1 MHDLVAFRSLTVEN
15 LHLLRNRHQQPQKLQ
30 YRWISNDSSGGGN
43 STGSSSSSSRNRRTK
58 KEEEKDDD
66 KFVMNEPALKSTR
79 DDEVYEEE
87 LDYAFNT
94 EKIAQRIDRTKFTVP
109 VPVKMPDVGHP
120 TSKIKKWFQSPGD
133 IILYQTTLADI
144 ETPEFTFGF
153 QTEHEDVGILSEILV
168 AEDVQVPV
176 GTPICIV
183 LHQPEDDPDL
193 DPDLEPIDDYSDE
206 AQAQRRERIAKKSA
220 ARKQGRDYE
229 E

>member
-1 MHDLVAFRSLTVEN
+1 
-15 LHLLRNRHQQPQKLQ
+15 
-30 YRWISNDSSGGGN
+30 
-43 STGSSSSSSRNRRTK
+43 
-58 KEEEKDDD
+58 
-66 KFVMNEPALKSTR
+66 
-79 DDEVYEEE
+79 
-87 LDYAFNT
+87 
-94 EKIAQRIDRTKFTVP
+94 
-109 VPVKMPDVGHP
+109 
-120 TSKIKKWFQSPGD
+120 
-133 IILYQTTLADI
+133 LYQTTLADI